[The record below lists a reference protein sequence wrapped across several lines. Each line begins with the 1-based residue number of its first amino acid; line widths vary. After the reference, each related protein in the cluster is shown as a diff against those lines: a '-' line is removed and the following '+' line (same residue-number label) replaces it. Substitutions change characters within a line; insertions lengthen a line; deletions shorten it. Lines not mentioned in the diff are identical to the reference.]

1 MYIIHRNRQ
10 HGKPITDQQIRRLEY
25 SGALW
30 KPSSLACRLCHQP
43 AEMLLTPN
51 KKEPRA
57 LRCPTCDQPANAGPL
72 TPIRVAAPG
81 KCIRRARQIELP
93 YNLPHRN

>member
-1 MYIIHRNRQ
+1 MFIIHRNRQ
-10 HGKPITDQQIRRLEY
+10 HGKPITDTQIRRLEY

-30 KPSSLACRLCHQP
+30 KPSTLACRLCHQP

-57 LRCPTCDQPANAGPL
+57 LRCPTCDPPENTGPVTPPQIAGPGTSIL
-72 TPIRVAAPG
+72 
-81 KCIRRARQIELP
+81 RARQIELP
-93 YNLPHRN
+93 YNLPRRN